1 MQNTRPFD
9 SFLVMRRGSF
19 GGTQMRLAWIL
30 ALAILVYLSPF
41 RCAARAQSHS
51 PAPAGPEIGI
61 EEKLGSYVPLD
72 LGFVDADSDSVY
84 LRNVIDKPTILTL
97 VYYHCPDICLPLLN
111 GVADVVSKTDLEPG
125 KDYDILTISFD
136 PFDNPVTAGRI
147 RKTIATASK
156 KKVPEDAWRFLT
168 GDSVTIARLTGATG
182 FHVKRV
188 QRDFAHGTTLIVL
201 SPTGKIVRYLY
212 GLSYLPF
219 DIKMAVSEASEGK
232 VTPSVAR
239 VLRFCFSYD
248 PKAERYVLDVTR
260 IVGAIVLVAAIVL
273 VLTLVLLGRK
283 RQRTQ
288 A

>member
-1 MQNTRPFD
+1 MQNTWPFD
-9 SFLVMRRGSF
+9 SLLSRRRGSF
-19 GGTQMRLAWIL
+19 GGTQMRLRWIL
-30 ALAILVYLSPF
+30 AVSFIVFWCSP
-41 RCAARAQSHS
+41 RSAPRAETH
-51 PAPAGPEIGI
+51 APPPGNLEIGI
-61 EEKLGSYVPLD
+61 EEKLGSYVPLN

-111 GVADVVSKTDLEPG
+111 GVADVVAKTDLEPG

-147 RKTIATASK
+147 RKTIMTASK
-156 KKVPEDAWRFLT
+156 KKLPEGAWRFLT
-168 GDSVTIARLTGATG
+168 GDSVTIAALTGATG
-182 FHVKRV
+182 FRVKRI

-201 SPTGKIVRYLY
+201 SPKGKIVRYLY

-219 DIKMAVSEASEGK
+219 DIKMAVAEASEGK

-248 PKAERYVLDVTR
+248 PKAEKYVLNLTR
-260 IVGAIVLVAAIVL
+260 IVGGFVVVAALAL
-273 VLTLVLLGRK
+273 VLTLVVLGRK
-283 RQRTQ
+283 KQKVR